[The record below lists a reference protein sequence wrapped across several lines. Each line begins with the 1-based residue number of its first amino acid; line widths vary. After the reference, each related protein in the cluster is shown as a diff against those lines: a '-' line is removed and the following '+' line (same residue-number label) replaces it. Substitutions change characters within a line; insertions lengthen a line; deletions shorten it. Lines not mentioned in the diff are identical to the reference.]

1 MWQYKKVGGTR
12 KFGPVSQFGDFPSI
26 CIFLLLNEKKIII
39 NNNNNNNNT
48 VDLYSA
54 KIIKYSKAL
63 YNVKRF
69 RICFRIY
76 YM

>member
-1 MWQYKKVGGTR
+1 MGQENLGLFHSLV
-12 KFGPVSQFGDFPSI
+12 
-26 CIFLLLNEKKIII
+26 IFLAFAFSCSLMKNNS

-48 VDLYSA
+48 LDLYSA

>member
-1 MWQYKKVGGTR
+1 MGQENLGLFHSLV
-12 KFGPVSQFGDFPSI
+12 
-26 CIFLLLNEKKIII
+26 IFLAFAFSCSLMKNNSN

-48 VDLYSA
+48 LDLYSA

>member
-1 MWQYKKVGGTR
+1 MGQENLGLFHSLV
-12 KFGPVSQFGDFPSI
+12 
-26 CIFLLLNEKKIII
+26 IFLAFAFSCSLMKNNS

-48 VDLYSA
+48 LDLYSA

-76 YM
+76 NM

>member
-1 MWQYKKVGGTR
+1 MGQENLGL
-12 KFGPVSQFGDFPSI
+12 FHSLA
-26 CIFLLLNEKKIII
+26 IFLAFAFSCSLMKKKIII
-39 NNNNNNNNT
+39 NNNNNNNT